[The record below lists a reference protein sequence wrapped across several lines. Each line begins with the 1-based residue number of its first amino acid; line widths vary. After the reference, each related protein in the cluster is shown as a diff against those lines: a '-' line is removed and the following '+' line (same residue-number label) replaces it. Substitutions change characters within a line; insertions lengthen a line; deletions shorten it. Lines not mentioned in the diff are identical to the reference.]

1 MAGHTHIEIV
11 SLSRMEV
18 VQTGRRRRRS
28 DEEKLRILR
37 EASLPGVRVRAVA
50 RCHTFAPNQIYDWRK
65 KIFGS
70 AVASREPGFAEVMIS
85 PDDRASR

>member
-85 PDDRASR
+85 PVDRASR